1 MFRYT
6 LNGTHH
12 DATRGLVK
20 SMGAV
25 EKDHVIS
32 TTWVLNPSLSQKD
45 LDKTVADI
53 TKFCQQHNLIVEPD
67 HPYHLK
73 VKGNASGFNK
83 ALMVNMQHFEKE
95 NHKYHATTTPIKI
108 PTTWKDKVHNILG
121 LDTQKIA
128 KPYFHLFKEKDIT
141 TTFYPTKLAQ
151 LYNFPTNLDGTNQKI
166 GIIELGGGYNIS
178 DINTYFTQLGISTL
192 PKITSV
198 SVDGASNSP
207 GDDADYE
214 VVLDTEIIAAIVP
227 GANIYVYF
235 APNSDRG
242 FYDAINTSIN
252 QGCSIVSISWGA
264 PETYWSTSSMSSYN
278 SLFQSASTK
287 NVTILA
293 AAGDNG
299 SSDGAVGNNVD
310 FPSSS
315 PYVLACGGTKLVVA
329 NDVSVITQETVWNN
343 NSLSNATGGGI
354 SRVFAKPSYQNNVAY
369 NLNGKRGVPDISGDA
384 DPNTGYKIYIR
395 GRTVVIG
402 GTSAVSPLWSGL
414 LGRINQSIGHSVG
427 YLQPTL
433 YNNPSVCKD
442 ITQGNNGAFTAS
454 TGWDPCTGN
463 GSPNGQALLNLLT
476 STNPP
481 AAPVA
486 AFTASPTSGSA
497 TLLVNFTD
505 NSTNSPTSWSWN
517 FGDNST
523 SNLRNPS
530 HSYTNPGTYT
540 VSLTATNTTG
550 SNTITK
556 NNYITATPQI
566 LVPVAAFSSNQTTGQ
581 KPLTVTFIDQSTN
594 NPTSW
599 KWTFGNGTTSTL
611 QNPTYKYTNIG
622 NYTVSLRATNS
633 SGSNT
638 VTKTNYIRVTST
650 ANRSPPI
657 AAFIGVPVT
666 GRRPL
671 SVQFTDQSSGNVSSR
686 TWNFG
691 DGVISHASNPT
702 HIYNRAGNFTVT
714 LTATNSYG
722 SNKNTKSN
730 YIKVTN

>member
-517 FGDNST
+517 FGDNSPVDVT
-523 SNLRNPS
+523 QNPAHCYSNTGF
-530 HSYTNPGTYT
+530 YD
-540 VSLTATNTTG
+540 VSLTATSNNGCATTF
-550 SNTITK
+550 TIAQM
-556 NNYITATPQI
+556 IQVFAM
-566 LVPVAAFSSNQTTGQ
+566 PVAEFTSTPNPASVLD
-581 KPLTVTFIDQSTN
+581 PTVTLINQSSSDVN
-594 NPTSW
+594 YW
-599 KWTFGNGTTSTL
+599 DWTFGDGDTL
-611 QNPTYKYTNIG
+611 N
-622 NYTVSLRATNS
+622 
-633 SGSNT
+633 NT
-638 VTKTNYIRVTST
+638 VTPN
-650 ANRSPPI
+650 PI
-657 AAFIGVPVT
+657 HIYPNVV
-666 GRRPL
+666 
-671 SVQFTDQSSGNVSSR
+671 SGSYDAILIVHNS
-686 TWNFG
+686 
-691 DGVISHASNPT
+691 DGCWDTISHP
-702 HIYNRAGNFTVT
+702 IVIGPEFTF
-714 LTATNSYG
+714 
-722 SNKNTKSN
+722 
-730 YIKVTN
+730 YIPNAFTPNGDNVNDTFFG